1 MNYLKQFVSG
11 EIWLGLET
19 VHKITSAGSYS
30 LYILLKD
37 FDQKTYV
44 AVFDQFEVMMMVAEN
59 ALQLTMMLKMIMMI
73 LKKMMMNMQVG
84 PGDDYVLTIG
94 GFNDPLSTLGDS
106 MTCDSMTCVQNLN
119 GMRFSTK

>member
-73 LKKMMMNMQVG
+73 LKKNYDEYAG
-84 PGDDYVLTIG
+84 W
-94 GFNDPLSTLGDS
+94 S
-106 MTCDSMTCVQNLN
+106 
-119 GMRFSTK
+119 RR